1 MLCSQELVNV
11 RCRVKYFDF
20 KGFGGN
26 EEEWS
31 PQTKAAITQ
40 GGRKAHGGWRI
51 MLTGCRL

>member
-1 MLCSQELVNV
+1 LVNV